1 MSNGGEKNIVRLMII
16 TQNTGFLITFQMIE
30 VDNKYIDSAVD
41 ELMQLLGVKER
52 IEYGLLWNM
61 LEEGKAKDC
70 VEAIAHT
77 MGLPISVVISYV
89 PSVYSGAST
98 LGQRFTSHEIVKT
111 AGTGKIR
118 KGTESITAQVSA
130 PSILPLFGSSS
141 LKNYFVT
148 VKVSDNVTK
157 YPMTFMAIMAH
168 ELSHILLRTM
178 QHRERDNEV
187 YTDLT
192 SMLLGF
198 NEVVKMGRKV
208 IEQDLGSTYTTT
220 CTTTYGYLSDSGFDY
235 AYQKISEILERNHK
249 IKKAIIQKIKQL
261 RKLLVRVKNGIS
273 KFRYYIKVIDNNP
286 RSRISKYDAS
296 QIVSLHQPNYVK
308 EYEGLISES
317 ETRLQK
323 YSDYKVI
330 NHYPHNWHTD
340 IEDELN
346 QITHE
351 VKEVVKLL
359 KKNLR
364 VLKKNMSLHWRIR
377 VMFSAVGGRLKGRQ
391 RGNVQRVCRR
401 HTKK

>member
-1 MSNGGEKNIVRLMII
+1 MII
-16 TQNTGFLITFQMIE
+16 TQNTSFLSTFQMIE

-52 IEYGLLWNM
+52 IEYGFLQNM

-70 VEAIAHT
+70 VETIAHT
-77 MGLPISVVISYV
+77 MGLPIGVVISYV
-89 PSVYSGAST
+89 PSVYRGTSTPGQGFAS
-98 LGQRFTSHEIVKT
+98 QEIVKT
-111 AGTGKIR
+111 VGTGEGR
-118 KGTESITAQVSA
+118 KGVESITAQVSA
-130 PSILPLFGSSS
+130 PSILPLFGSSN

-157 YPMTFMAIMAH
+157 YPMTFMAVMAH

-208 IEQDLGSTYTTT
+208 IEQDLGATYATTY
-220 CTTTYGYLSDSGFDY
+220 TTTYGYLSDSGFDY
-235 AYQKISEILERNHK
+235 AYQKIGRVLERNRK
-249 IKKAIIQKIKQL
+249 TKKAIIQKIKQL
-261 RKLLVRVKNGIS
+261 RKLLVQVKNGIS

-286 RSRISKYDAS
+286 RSRISKDDAS

-308 EYEGLISES
+308 KFEDFISES

-323 YSDYKVI
+323 YRDYKGI

-340 IEDELN
+340 IEGELN

-351 VKEVVKLL
+351 VKEVAKLL
-359 KKNLR
+359 KKNLS
-364 VLKKNMSLHWRIR
+364 VLKKNMSLPWRFR
-377 VMFSAVGGRLKGRQ
+377 VMFSV
-391 RGNVQRVCRR
+391 V
-401 HTKK
+401 

>member
-1 MSNGGEKNIVRLMII
+1 MV
-16 TQNTGFLITFQMIE
+16 E

-52 IEYGLLWNM
+52 IEYGYLQDM

-77 MGLPISVVISYV
+77 MGLPISVILSYV
-89 PSVYSGAST
+89 PSVYRGTST
-98 LGQRFTSHEIVKT
+98 FGQRFTSHEIVKT
-111 AGTGKIR
+111 IGTGKIR

-130 PSILPLFGSSS
+130 PSILPFFGSPS

-148 VKVSDNVTK
+148 VKVSDNATK
-157 YPMTFMAIMAH
+157 YPITFMAIMAH

-178 QHRERDNEV
+178 QHREKDNEV

-208 IEQDLGSTYTTT
+208 VEQDIGTTETTT
-220 CTTTYGYLSDSGFDY
+220 YTTTYGYLSDSGFDY
-235 AYQKISEILERNHK
+235 AYQKISRILERNRK

-261 RKLLVRVKNGIS
+261 RKLLVQVKKGIS
-273 KFRYYIKVIDNNP
+273 KFKYYIKVIDKNP

-296 QIVSLHQPNYVK
+296 QIVSLHQPNYIK
-308 EYEGLISES
+308 KYEDVISES
-317 ETRLQK
+317 DTRLQK
-323 YSDYKVI
+323 YRDYKVI

-340 IEDELN
+340 IENELN

-351 VKEVVKLL
+351 VKEIVKLL

-364 VLKKNMSLHWRIR
+364 VLKKNMSLHWRFR
-377 VMFSAVGGRLKGRQ
+377 VMFSAAGGRPQGRQ
-391 RGNVQRVCRR
+391 PEE
-401 HTKK
+401 TYSK